1 MKILPRLKQNIQSRF
16 KYLGG
21 VAALIIYSIYEY
33 LTDPQ
38 GKRIIRQILTM
49 QIFFTGNLALRIISI
64 AAFSLGGVTVLFL
77 FEQIKNFGVVE
88 FNTIGTVLSLIIIRV
103 LGPLFTAIIVIARSG
118 TAVAAEIATM
128 NINDEMSAL
137 EMEGIDT
144 LKMIIFPRIMGMAIS
159 MVLLVIYFNAIGIF
173 GGFLVGVL
181 MGKISPM
188 MFVQYVLSSIS
199 LLDILA
205 GILKAVF
212 FGLFVSA
219 ISVYHGFQAQN
230 STQVPIV
237 TTNAVVKGIFSVFI
251 LEVLF
256 DVILF
261 IR

>member
-1 MKILPRLKQNIQSRF
+1 MKVLDKLKGNIKARF

-21 VAALIIYSIYEY
+21 VAALIVFSIYEY
-33 LTDPQ
+33 LTDPK
-38 GKRIIRQILTM
+38 GKRIVRQILTM

-77 FEQIKNFGVVE
+77 FEQIKSFGVVE

-128 NINDEMSAL
+128 NINDEMNAL

-144 LKMIIFPRIMGMAIS
+144 LKMLIFPRIMGMAIS
-159 MVLLVIYFNAIGIF
+159 MILLVIYFDAIGIF
-173 GGFLVGVL
+173 GGFLVGIL
-181 MGKISPM
+181 LGKISPL
-188 MFVQYVLSSIS
+188 MFVQYVVSSLS
-199 LLDILA
+199 LLDVFA
-205 GILKAVF
+205 GILKAAF

-219 ISVYHGFQAQN
+219 IAVYHGFQAQF

-237 TTNAVVKGIFSVFI
+237 TTNAVVKGIFAVFL
-251 LEVLF
+251 LEVIF
-256 DVILF
+256 DVLLF
-261 IR
+261 IK